1 MIFSSPTLAAGIQL
15 GIDKQRTTLDT
26 FIFLG
31 RDFTK
36 AASTKKTTFIYL
48 PHAWFHQCVER
59 LELQL
64 EKLICLIRTD
74 WDYQT
79 IHFN

>member
-1 MIFSSPTLAAGIQL
+1 MIFSSPTLATGTHL
-15 GIDKQRTTLDT
+15 GIDKQGTTVDT

-36 AASTKKTTFIYL
+36 AASTKKNDLHLSAQRVIPPMRL
-48 PHAWFHQCVER
+48 R

-64 EKLICLIRTD
+64 EKSICTD

-79 IHFN
+79 ILFN